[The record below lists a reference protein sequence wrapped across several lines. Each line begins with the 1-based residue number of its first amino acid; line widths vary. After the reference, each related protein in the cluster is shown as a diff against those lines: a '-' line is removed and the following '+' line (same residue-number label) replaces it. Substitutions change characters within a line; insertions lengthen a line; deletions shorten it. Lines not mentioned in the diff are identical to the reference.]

1 MNQPILILRAGDDL
15 ATALAAE
22 ILRCEGYGWFSEA
35 PLDQFTTS
43 PPGVVLIIVAGVV
56 TDDRAARHLAAAVAA
71 GTPLIALAPGRA
83 LAEAFGVTLGDS
95 LTDAELVIRASGTGD
110 PADADLPGWEHED
123 QALLCPGDVRT
134 LIARTPANHPPI
146 ATFQVPAAQ
155 AVDDQAMGD
164 RAVGDRAVGDRAVGD
179 CALSGQAM
187 RGQASSGPARGTAI
201 ARATVVEGHAWLYGY
216 DLCRT
221 IATLRHGTGAL
232 DPPETSGQTWGGP
245 RALYGFW
252 GLAEKLPLTVPVAD
266 VHQDIL
272 RCLVAGALSATSLP
286 RLWHFQAGAPSVF
299 MVRGDGCGEEGAD
312 HEVAVMEAHDAFLT
326 FCRPRHSRYSGELM
340 REWHERGHGISI
352 EANINSITQQTVDDA
367 TSPDGRRS
375 LTAAELNAHHLDAIR
390 DNLIDHR
397 DAFRAE
403 TGLDMATFMTHSA
416 QWTGLPMVQLAQEL
430 GWQMLLP
437 FQSIDPR
444 MPVGTQP
451 GPYVMPTAHPMRYF
465 DHETGL
471 QDLWH
476 MPYQWIDM
484 IWQTVASQQQA
495 GVTDPQQLASLLGQ
509 DGDQYGAQVAH
520 FTTEAARRWH
530 VAQVSSFHPVYVS
543 RSWPCLGS
551 SQAALEMAL
560 RAAQREGARFDN
572 LEHWTGFVRARDA
585 VRMVGCRQEGTS
597 TVITL
602 QTELALQDLT
612 LLLPD
617 SVCEVRSE
625 KGASLPLVSRHLEGR
640 DQSTVCIDLPDMTP
654 VELCLIGR
662 T

>member
-1 MNQPILILRAGDDL
+1 MTFPCPSCAPVVSSSVVHQPILILHAGHDPT
-15 ATALAAE
+15 TALAAE
-22 ILRCEGYGWFSEA
+22 ILRCEGFPWFSEE
-35 PLDQFTTS
+35 PLDQFTTAA
-43 PPGVVLIIVAGVV
+43 PGVVLIVVAGTV
-56 TDDRAARHLAAAVAA
+56 TQDQAAERLAAAVAA
-71 GTPLIALAPGRA
+71 GTPLIALAAGQA
-83 LAEAFGVTLGDS
+83 LARAFGVELGDS
-95 LTDAELVIRASGTGD
+95 LTDAELVIRVPAISD

-134 LIARTPANHPPI
+134 LIARTLANHPPI
-146 ATFQVPAAQ
+146 ATFQAPASQ
-155 AVDDQAMGD
+155 
-164 RAVGDRAVGDRAVGD
+164 AVGDRAM
-179 CALSGQAM
+179 SGQAIG
-187 RGQASSGPARGTAI
+187 GQARGAAI
-201 ARATVVEGHAWLYGY
+201 ARAEVGEGHAWLYGY
-216 DLCRT
+216 DLCQT
-221 IATLRHGTGAL
+221 IATLRHGSGAL
-232 DPPETSGQTWGGP
+232 DPPDTSGQTWGGP

-266 VHQDIL
+266 VHQDVL
-272 RCLVAGALSATSLP
+272 RCLVSGALSDTPLP

-340 REWHERGHGISI
+340 REWHDGGHGISI
-352 EANINSITQQTVDDA
+352 EANINGITQQTVDDA

-375 LTAAELNAHHLDAIR
+375 LTAAELNTHHLDAIR

-397 DAFRAE
+397 DAFREE
-403 TGLDMATFMTHSA
+403 TGLDMVSFMTHSA

-465 DHETGL
+465 DHEAGL

-495 GVTDPQQLASLLGQ
+495 GMTDPMQLAGMLGQ
-509 DGDQYGAQVAH
+509 DGDEYGALVAH

-530 VAQVSSFHPVYVS
+530 VAQVCSFHPVYVS
-543 RSWPCLGS
+543 KAWPYLGS
-551 SQAALEMAL
+551 SRSALEMAL

-572 LEHWTGFVRARDA
+572 LEHWTGFVRGRDA
-585 VRMVGCRQEGTS
+585 VRIVGCRQEGAS

-602 QTELALQDLT
+602 QTELAVQDLT

-617 SVCEVRSE
+617 SVCEVRGE
-625 KGASLPLVSRHLEGR
+625 RGDALPLVSRHLEGR
-640 DQSTVCIDLPDMTP
+640 DQSTVCIDLPEKIP
-654 VELCLIGR
+654 VELCLIQSD
-662 T
+662 